1 MVRSRSGRSGQ
12 GNVSQQALNNAG
24 QQAFRFRFFS
34 DTLAE
39 LKRVTWP
46 AKEQVIRLT
55 LMVLAISA
63 IIGLFLA
70 SVDWIFAQITRLLL
84 QINS

>member
-12 GNVSQQALNNAG
+12 GKVSQQALNNAG

-34 DTLAE
+34 DTFAE
-39 LKRVTWP
+39 LRRVTWP
-46 AKEQVIRLT
+46 AKEQVIRLS

-63 IIGLFLA
+63 VIGVFLA
-70 SVDWIFAQITRLLL
+70 SVDWIFSQITRLLL
-84 QINS
+84 QINT